1 MMHLY
6 FIWYDE
12 IIFFF
17 LKIKKQKNNT
27 SYSKSY
33 CYAKATINVIRVE
46 STINTN
52 QNIIVKSSN
61 FKCIL

>member
-1 MMHLY
+1 MKL
-6 FIWYDE
+6 
-12 IIFFF
+12 FFSF
-17 LKIKKQKNNT
+17 YKLKNNT

-33 CYAKATINVIRVE
+33 CYAKATTNVITVE

-52 QNIIVKSSN
+52 QNVIVKSSN